1 MIRLKAYSVVL
12 IPPHWQWKISWPPP
26 LSPSIA
32 ATTKSQC
39 YYMQASDIYINSYV
53 SYEPWTTTSHIWS
66 SDMDWKL
73 SVKGYSSHPN
83 HSHCRSRPPHCRIL
97 PHILHPPIPRH
108 LHLWHFTI
116 RLCSQTL
123 WSFER
128 WKNLRQKL
136 PQQRADLPLQKL
148 TSREVAGEVFD
159 ALKLTIA
166 WSIATFNAELTGKLV
181 RRFHRYCAV
190 TARKRRF

>member
-1 MIRLKAYSVVL
+1 MTPRLSLLLSQPPQKASVTICKQVTSIL
-12 IPPHWQWKISWPPP
+12 IVTSH
-26 LSPSIA
+26 
-32 ATTKSQC
+32 
-39 YYMQASDIYINSYV
+39 
-53 SYEPWTTTSHIWS
+53 EPWTTTSHIWS

-97 PHILHPPIPRH
+97 PHILHPPISRF

-123 WSFER
+123 WSFEK
-128 WKNLRQKL
+128 WKKKLRQKR

-166 WSIATFNAELTGKLV
+166 WSIATYNAELTGKLV
-181 RRFHRYCAV
+181 RRFHRYCAMA
-190 TARKRRF
+190 ARKRRF